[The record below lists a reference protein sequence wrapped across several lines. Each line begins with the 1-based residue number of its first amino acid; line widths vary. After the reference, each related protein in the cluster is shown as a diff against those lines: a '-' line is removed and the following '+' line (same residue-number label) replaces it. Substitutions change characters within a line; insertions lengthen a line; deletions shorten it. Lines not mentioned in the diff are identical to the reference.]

1 MEMHLRT
8 QVMTNISSK
17 FFFLPLAVLA
27 IVLHFSVFGDS
38 THNPIGFKFLNE
50 AYLAV
55 CLGLSL
61 LLILASTEEASR
73 EFRILMYYAFYSVF
87 VFTVLPA
94 IFSFYTFGQPI
105 TYGLIE
111 ERRILFT
118 FGFVPLLLLAKHVST
133 RQFEHALIYAAL
145 IAVILSWCFKFGL
158 VPDLREE
165 QTSWDRPDR
174 SSIGPFL
181 ICFAYFYCIQVWA
194 KGKSPINGEQRQR
207 KLYLLIAAVLLLTL
221 VFATQTRQLIV
232 LCLAFTLFSLKAK
245 AIIWAASLCVLLS
258 PLFFYPELLEV
269 LGLNIEFYENSLDG
283 DVEDG
288 VRPHTI
294 ASVFNH
300 LSLVNW
306 LPSGSLSLMWQ
317 DGFIPY
323 FGEHFFLSD
332 IGIIGTLFRFG
343 FLTFLLVPLT
353 LFVYRRIARSINTEM
368 EFTYAVML
376 AFFVIW
382 PLNGLFEYTQPVICM
397 LFVLHALRA
406 RHLRSKER
414 VHERRTYSQLQ
425 SCY

>member
-1 MEMHLRT
+1 
-8 QVMTNISSK
+8 MTNISSK

-55 CLGLSL
+55 SLGLSL

-118 FGFVPLLLLAKHVST
+118 FGFVPLLLLAKHIST

-232 LCLAFTLFSLKAK
+232 LCLAFTLFSLRAK

-294 ASVFNH
+294 ASVFSH

>member
-1 MEMHLRT
+1 
-8 QVMTNISSK
+8 MTNISSK
-17 FFFLPLAVLA
+17 FFFLPLTVLA
-27 IVLHFSVFGDS
+27 IILHFSVFGDS

-118 FGFVPLLLLAKHVST
+118 FGFVPLLLLAKHIST
-133 RQFEHALIYAAL
+133 RQFEHGLIYAAL

-181 ICFAYFYCIQVWA
+181 ICFVYFYCIQVWA
-194 KGKSPINGEQRQR
+194 KGKSPINGEPRQR
-207 KLYLLIAAVLLLTL
+207 KLYILVAAVLLLTL

-232 LCLAFTLFSLKAK
+232 LCLAFTLFSLRAK

-269 LGLNIEFYENSLDG
+269 LGLNVEFYESSLDG

-294 ASVFNH
+294 ASVFSH

-353 LFVYRRIARSINTEM
+353 LFVYRWIARSIETDM

>member
-1 MEMHLRT
+1 
-8 QVMTNISSK
+8 MTNISSK
-17 FFFLPLAVLA
+17 FFFLPLTVLA

-118 FGFVPLLLLAKHVST
+118 FGFVPLLLLAKHIST

-194 KGKSPINGEQRQR
+194 KGKSPINGEPRQR

-232 LCLAFTLFSLKAK
+232 LSLAFTLFSLRAK

-269 LGLNIEFYENSLDG
+269 LGLNVEFYENSLDG

-294 ASVFNH
+294 ASVFSH

-353 LFVYRRIARSINTEM
+353 LFVYRWIARSIDTDM

-397 LFVLHALRA
+397 LFVVHALRA

>member
-1 MEMHLRT
+1 
-8 QVMTNISSK
+8 MTNISSK
-17 FFFLPLAVLA
+17 FFYLPLTVLA
-27 IVLHFSVFGDS
+27 IILHFSVFGDS
-38 THNPIGFKFLNE
+38 THNPLGFKFLNE

-61 LLILASTEEASR
+61 LLILSRTDEASP
-73 EFRILMYYAFYSVF
+73 EFRVLMYYAVYSVV

-94 IFSFYTFGQPI
+94 IFSFFTFGQPI
-105 TYGLIE
+105 AYGLIE

-118 FGFVPLLLLAKHVST
+118 FGFVPLLLLSKRVST
-133 RQFEHALIYAAL
+133 RQFERSIIYSALL
-145 IAVILSWCFKFGL
+145 AVFLSWCFKFGL
-158 VPDLREE
+158 VPDLRTE

-181 ICFAYFYCIQVWA
+181 ICFAYFYCIKIWST
-194 KGKSPINGEQRQR
+194 GKSPIDESSRQR
-207 KLYLLIAAVLLLTL
+207 NLYMILAAIFLLTL

-232 LCLAFTLFSLKAK
+232 LCLAFTLFCLRSK
-245 AIIWAASLCVLLS
+245 AIIWAASLCILLS
-258 PLFFYPELLEV
+258 PFYFFPSLLET
-269 LGLNIEFYENSLDG
+269 LGINLEFYQSNLEG
-283 DVEDG
+283 GVEDG

-294 ASVFNH
+294 ASVFRH
-300 LSLVNW
+300 LDLVNW

-343 FLTFLLVPLT
+343 FLTILLVPLS
-353 LFVYRRIARSINTEM
+353 LFVYYRIARNISPQM
-368 EFTYAVML
+368 SFTYPVIL
-376 AFFVIW
+376 AMFVIW
-382 PLNGLFEYTQPVICM
+382 PLSGLFEYNQPVICM

>member
-1 MEMHLRT
+1 
-8 QVMTNISSK
+8 
-17 FFFLPLAVLA
+17 
-27 IVLHFSVFGDS
+27 
-38 THNPIGFKFLNE
+38 
-50 AYLAV
+50 
-55 CLGLSL
+55 
-61 LLILASTEEASR
+61 
-73 EFRILMYYAFYSVF
+73 MYYAAYSVV

-118 FGFVPLLLLAKHVST
+118 FGFVPLLLLSKHGST
-133 RQFEHALIYAAL
+133 LQFERALLYAAM
-145 IAVILSWCFKFGL
+145 IAVVLSWGFKFGL
-158 VPDLREE
+158 VPDLRQE

-181 ICFAYFYCIQVWA
+181 ICFAYFYCIQVWS
-194 KGKSPINGEQRQR
+194 KGKSPINGDSRSR
-207 KLYLLIAAVLLLTL
+207 NFYLIVAAILLLTL
-221 VFATQTRQLIV
+221 VFATQTRQLIA
-232 LCLAFTLFSLKAK
+232 LCLAFTLFCLRAK
-245 AIIWAASLCVLLS
+245 AVVWAASLCVLLS
-258 PLFFYPELLEV
+258 PFYFYPELLEV
-269 LGLNIEFYENSLDG
+269 LGLNLEFYESSLDG

-294 ASVFNH
+294 ASVFSH
-300 LSLVNW
+300 LNQVNW

-353 LFVYRRIARSINTEM
+353 LYVYRHIARNINPEM
-368 EFTYAVML
+368 SFTYSVML

-397 LFVLHALRA
+397 LFVIHALRA

>member
-17 FFFLPLAVLA
+17 FFFLPLTVLA

-61 LLILASTEEASR
+61 LLILASTEESSR

-118 FGFVPLLLLAKHVST
+118 FGFVPLLLLAKHIST
-133 RQFEHALIYAAL
+133 RQFEHAFIYAAL
-145 IAVILSWCFKFGL
+145 IAVVLSWCFKFGL

-207 KLYLLIAAVLLLTL
+207 KLYLILAAVLLLTL

-232 LCLAFTLFSLKAK
+232 LCLAFTLFSLRAK

-258 PLFFYPELLEV
+258 PLFFYPELLEI
-269 LGLNIEFYENSLDG
+269 LGLNVEFYESSLDG

-294 ASVFNH
+294 ASVFSH
-300 LSLVNW
+300 LNLVSW

-353 LFVYRRIARSINTEM
+353 LFVYHRIARSINSEM

>member
-1 MEMHLRT
+1 
-8 QVMTNISSK
+8 MTTISSK
-17 FFFLPLAVLA
+17 LFFLPLTVLA
-27 IVLHFSVFGDS
+27 IILHFSVFGDS

-55 CLGLSL
+55 CLGFAAL
-61 LLILASTEEASR
+61 LVLASAEEASR
-73 EFRILMYYAFYSVF
+73 ELRVLMYYAVYSIF

-94 IFSFYTFGQPI
+94 LFAHFTFGQPI
-105 TYGLIE
+105 MYGLIE

-118 FGFVPLLLLAKHVST
+118 FGFVPLLLLTKRIST
-133 RQFEHALIYAAL
+133 LQFERAIIYAAL
-145 IAVILSWCFKFGL
+145 VAVILSWGFKFGL

-165 QTSWDRPDR
+165 QTAWDRPDR

-181 ICFAYFYCIQVWA
+181 ICFAYFYCIQIWSN
-194 KGKSPINGEQRQR
+194 GKSPINGAARQR
-207 KLYLLIAAVLLLTL
+207 SVYMIIAAILLLTL

-232 LCLAFTLFSLKAK
+232 LCLAFTLFCLRAK
-245 AIIWAASLCVLLS
+245 AVIWAASLCVLLS
-258 PLFFYPELLEV
+258 PFFFYPALLEMFGMN
-269 LGLNIEFYENSLDG
+269 LEFYQDNFKG
-283 DVEDG
+283 GVEDG
-288 VRPHTI
+288 VRPYTI

-300 LSLVNW
+300 LDLVNW

-353 LFVYRRIARSINTEM
+353 LYVYRRIAWNINPQM
-368 EFTYAVML
+368 GFTYSVML

-397 LFVLHALRA
+397 LLVIHALRA

>member
-1 MEMHLRT
+1 MDMHLRT

-17 FFFLPLAVLA
+17 FFFLPLTVLA

-94 IFSFYTFGQPI
+94 IFSFYTFGQPVA
-105 TYGLIE
+105 YGLIE

-118 FGFVPLLLLAKHVST
+118 FGFVPLLLLAKHIST

-207 KLYLLIAAVLLLTL
+207 KLYLLTAAILLLTL

-232 LCLAFTLFSLKAK
+232 LCLAFTLFSLRAK

-294 ASVFNH
+294 ASVFSH

-353 LFVYRRIARSINTEM
+353 LFVYRRIARSINTDM

-382 PLNGLFEYTQPVICM
+382 PLNGLFEYTQPVIAM

>member
-17 FFFLPLAVLA
+17 FFFLPLTVLA
-27 IVLHFSVFGDS
+27 IILHFSVFGDS

-50 AYLAV
+50 AYLAICV
-55 CLGLSL
+55 GLSL
-61 LLILASTEEASR
+61 LLILASTDSASR
-73 EFRILMYYAFYSVF
+73 EFRILMYYALYSVV

-94 IFSFYTFGQPI
+94 IFAFYTFGQPI

-111 ERRILFT
+111 ERRILFA
-118 FGFVPLLLLAKHVST
+118 FGFVPLLLLAKHIST
-133 RQFEHALIYAAL
+133 LQFERAFIYAAL
-145 IAVILSWCFKFGL
+145 LAVVLSWCFKFGL

-174 SSIGPFL
+174 SSIGPNL
-181 ICFAYFYCIQVWA
+181 ICFAYFYCIQIWA
-194 KGKSPINGEQRQR
+194 QGTSPINGEARQR
-207 KLYLLIAAVLLLTL
+207 NLYMIIAAVLLLTL

-232 LCLAFTLFSLKAK
+232 LCLAFTLFSLRTK
-245 AIIWAASLCVLLS
+245 AIVWAASLCVLLS
-258 PLFFYPELLEV
+258 PFYFYPELLEV
-269 LGLNIEFYENSLDG
+269 LGLNTEFYQSNLEG
-283 DVEDG
+283 GVEDG

-294 ASVFNH
+294 ASVFSH
-300 LSLVNW
+300 LDLVSW

-343 FLTFLLVPLT
+343 FLTFLLVPLS
-353 LFVYRRIARSINTEM
+353 LYVYQRIARNINPDM
-368 EFTYAVML
+368 GFSYAVML

-382 PLNGLFEYTQPVICM
+382 PLQGLFEYLQPVICL

>member
-1 MEMHLRT
+1 
-8 QVMTNISSK
+8 MTNISSK
-17 FFFLPLAVLA
+17 FFFLPLTVLA

-61 LLILASTEEASR
+61 LLILSSTEESSR
-73 EFRILMYYAFYSVF
+73 EFRVLMYYAFYSVF

-105 TYGLIE
+105 TFGLIE

-118 FGFVPLLLLAKHVST
+118 FGFVPLLLLAKHIST
-133 RQFEHALIYAAL
+133 RQFEHAFIYAAL
-145 IAVILSWCFKFGL
+145 IAVLLSWCFKFGL
-158 VPDLREE
+158 VPDLRDE

-207 KLYLLIAAVLLLTL
+207 KVYLILAAVLLLTL

-232 LCLAFTLFSLKAK
+232 LCLAFTLFSLRAK

-258 PLFFYPELLEV
+258 PLFFYPELLEI
-269 LGLNIEFYENSLDG
+269 LGLNVEFYESSLDG

-294 ASVFNH
+294 ASVFSH
-300 LSLVNW
+300 LNLVNW

-353 LFVYRRIARSINTEM
+353 LFVYHRIARSINSEM

>member
-1 MEMHLRT
+1 
-8 QVMTNISSK
+8 MTNISSK

-118 FGFVPLLLLAKHVST
+118 FGFVPLLLLAKHIST

-232 LCLAFTLFSLKAK
+232 LCLAFTLFSLRAK

-288 VRPHTI
+288 VRPYTI
-294 ASVFNH
+294 ASVFSH

>member
-1 MEMHLRT
+1 
-8 QVMTNISSK
+8 MTNISSK
-17 FFFLPLAVLA
+17 FFFLPLTVLA

-61 LLILASTEEASR
+61 LLILASTEESSR

-133 RQFEHALIYAAL
+133 RQFEHAFIYAAL
-145 IAVILSWCFKFGL
+145 IAVVLSWCFKFGL

-207 KLYLLIAAVLLLTL
+207 KLYLILAAVLLLTL

-232 LCLAFTLFSLKAK
+232 LCLAFTLFSLRAK

-258 PLFFYPELLEV
+258 PLFFYPELLEI
-269 LGLNIEFYENSLDG
+269 LGLNVEFYESSLDG

-294 ASVFNH
+294 ASVFSH
-300 LSLVNW
+300 LNLVNW

-353 LFVYRRIARSINTEM
+353 LFVYHRIARSINSEM

>member
-1 MEMHLRT
+1 
-8 QVMTNISSK
+8 MTNISSK
-17 FFFLPLAVLA
+17 FFFLPLTVLA

-61 LLILASTEEASR
+61 LLILASTEESSR

-118 FGFVPLLLLAKHVST
+118 FGFVPLLLLAKHIST
-133 RQFEHALIYAAL
+133 RQFEHAFVYAAL
-145 IAVILSWCFKFGL
+145 IAVVLSWCFKFGL

-207 KLYLLIAAVLLLTL
+207 KLYLILAAVLLLTL

-232 LCLAFTLFSLKAK
+232 LCLAFTLFSLRAK

-258 PLFFYPELLEV
+258 PLFFYPELLEI
-269 LGLNIEFYENSLDG
+269 LGLNVEFYESSLDG

-294 ASVFNH
+294 ASVFSH
-300 LSLVNW
+300 LNLVNW

-353 LFVYRRIARSINTEM
+353 LFVYHRIARSINSEM

>member
-17 FFFLPLAVLA
+17 FFFLPLTVLA

-61 LLILASTEEASR
+61 LLILASTEESSR

-133 RQFEHALIYAAL
+133 RQFEHAFIYAAL
-145 IAVILSWCFKFGL
+145 IAVVLSWCFKFGL

-207 KLYLLIAAVLLLTL
+207 KLYLILAAVLLLTL

-232 LCLAFTLFSLKAK
+232 LCLAFTLFSLRAK

-258 PLFFYPELLEV
+258 PLFFYPELLEI
-269 LGLNIEFYENSLDG
+269 LGLNVEFYESSLDG

-294 ASVFNH
+294 ASVFSH
-300 LSLVNW
+300 LNLVNW

-353 LFVYRRIARSINTEM
+353 LFVYHRIARSINSEM

>member
-1 MEMHLRT
+1 
-8 QVMTNISSK
+8 MTNISSK

-118 FGFVPLLLLAKHVST
+118 FGFVPLLLLAKHIST

-145 IAVILSWCFKFGL
+145 IAVILSWGFKFGL

-232 LCLAFTLFSLKAK
+232 LCLAFTLFSLRAK

-283 DVEDG
+283 NVEDG